1 MYNILVKII
10 SKAKNNLGMVST
22 NVNPFKV
29 DIKVEPTECR
39 NELDSITKEIVDGIN
54 KEREGTKYHPVTL
67 KGIAMKFAMH
77 PATRKDITQRR
88 YILAKC
94 KEWGSYG
101 KAFYY
106 FTKIEKI

>member
-1 MYNILVKII
+1 MQII

-29 DIKVEPTECR
+29 DIKVEPTECK
-39 NELDSITKEIVDGIN
+39 NELEEITKEIVDGIN
-54 KEREGTKYHPVTL
+54 AERKGTKYNPITL
-67 KGIAMKFAMH
+67 KGVAMKFNMH

-94 KEWGSYG
+94 KEWGYG

-106 FTKIEKI
+106 FTKIETI